1 MRIGLQEIFLCVIAY
16 ICLFKSEDVPQYAKK
31 ISDFTKKIK
40 ELRREAES
48 VVTPAKEVVQPL
60 QELKEEVSSAVS
72 DMKNI
77 GNEHKEED

>member
-1 MRIGLQEIFLCVIAY
+1 MQIGLQEIFFCVIVY
-16 ICLFKSEDVPQYAKK
+16 ICLFKSEDMPQYAKK

-40 ELRREAES
+40 ELRSEAANA
-48 VVTPAKEVVQPL
+48 VAPAKEVMQPL